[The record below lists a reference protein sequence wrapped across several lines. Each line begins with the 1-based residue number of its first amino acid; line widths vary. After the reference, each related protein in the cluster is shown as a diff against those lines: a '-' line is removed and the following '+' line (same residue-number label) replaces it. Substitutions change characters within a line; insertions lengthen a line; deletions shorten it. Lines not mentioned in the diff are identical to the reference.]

1 MDIVFSPSINQSVT
15 YPLAAL
21 IEEHHSLFLEVS
33 LKILQILHISTGN
46 SVRTENRVCLND
58 DNVVLSC

>member
-33 LKILQILHISTGN
+33 LKSSPKLLSEEYVGSMRVVSCI
-46 SVRTENRVCLND
+46 SVRAIQ
-58 DNVVLSC
+58 